1 MAPLWSLL
9 ARGYTSKC
17 HCWSADDGTYH
28 TLLDM
33 RSSGGLPCDIHV
45 HPPSGP
51 DSGLV
56 VLQIPHGSPE
66 YVRSSLA
73 ASTSRLATLHSELA
87 TMGRTDTPGAAQAVL
102 HMLLA
107 PSCTTHAP
115 LCMQPVPFVPLL
127 S

>member
-1 MAPLWSLL
+1 MATADDKNFLGPPEEVAKAIRHLVRLSGEDNEALN
-9 ARGYTSKC
+9 TSKC

-33 RSSGGLPCDIHV
+33 RSTGGLPCDIHV

-66 YVRSSLA
+66 YVRSTLA
-73 ASTSRLATLHSELA
+73 ASTSRLAAMHSELA
-87 TMGRTDTPGAAQAVL
+87 TMGRIDTPGA
-102 HMLLA
+102 
-107 PSCTTHAP
+107 T
-115 LCMQPVPFVPLL
+115 
-127 S
+127 